1 MTDKFCLRW
10 NDFEANIS
18 LAFQDLQKEE
28 DFFDVTIACED
39 HEQIK
44 AHKVI
49 LASCSLFFKN
59 ILRRNQHQ
67 HPLLYLKGVKSR
79 DFEGILNFIY
89 QGEVNVAQDHL
100 NGFLAVAEELQ
111 IKGLTQQN
119 TQCKHEEHVEGN
131 NKTTSQKGVIAHYN
145 SGQGYCDEK
154 KFPRRSSVN
163 IEDDIQVDGTI
174 F

>member
-18 LAFQDLQKEE
+18 LAFKELQKEE

-59 ILRRNQHQ
+59 ILKRNHHQ
-67 HPLLYLKGVKSR
+67 HPLLYLKGVKTR
-79 DFEGILNFIY
+79 DLEGILNFIY

-119 TQCKHEEHVEGN
+119 THNQNEEHLEGN
-131 NKTTSQKGVIAHYN
+131 NRKKSPKSVAARYK
-145 SGQGYCDEK
+145 SGHNYCDEK
-154 KFPRRSSVN
+154 TFPRKRLVN
-163 IEDDIQVDGTI
+163 IEDEIQVGGMI
-174 F
+174 S